1 MQVIG
6 YAVEFNLQ
14 CKKQLAREVEKNF
27 LKEYM

>member
-14 CKKQLAREVEKNF
+14 CKKQLARVEKNF